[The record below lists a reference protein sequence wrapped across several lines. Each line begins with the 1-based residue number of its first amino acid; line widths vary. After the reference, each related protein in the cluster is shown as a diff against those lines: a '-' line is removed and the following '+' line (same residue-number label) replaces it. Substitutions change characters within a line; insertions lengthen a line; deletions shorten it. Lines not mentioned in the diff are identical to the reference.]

1 MTLQNR
7 SLYFLPKLTMSILD
21 WFHGLTVAVTFT
33 DHILL
38 IRVFWALA
46 LCLIRCNNHVC
57 HHKESSIF
65 LRHKEFI
72 VSRNAVYQ
80 FFAIKAKST
89 KFFFPPFLA
98 LFCSKKYPYSFPQ
111 RFIGLNSP
119 IPSENSSL
127 VSLFF
132 LLKLAFKTSLP
143 YQIFTDPPWSRY
155 REMETHFCRH
165 RQIREQKYEKKKQ
178 KTAEKF

>member
-1 MTLQNR
+1 MQADQVKKKQQDDKLKVYLPWMPKIFSLTSNDSTNR

-38 IRVFWALA
+38 IRVFWTLA

-65 LRHKEFI
+65 LGHKEFI
-72 VSRNAVYQ
+72 VSRNTVYL
-80 FFAIKAKST
+80 FFAINVKST
-89 KFFFPPFLA
+89 KFFFPSFLA
-98 LFCSKKYPYSFPQ
+98 LFCFKKYPYSSPQ

-119 IPSENSSL
+119 IP
-127 VSLFF
+127 
-132 LLKLAFKTSLP
+132 LKIP
-143 YQIFTDPPWSRY
+143 V
-155 REMETHFCRH
+155 
-165 RQIREQKYEKKKQ
+165 
-178 KTAEKF
+178 

>member
-1 MTLQNR
+1 MQADQVKKKQQDDKLIVYIPWMPKIFSLTSNDSTNR

-72 VSRNAVYQ
+72 VSRNAVYL
-80 FFAIKAKST
+80 FFAINAKST
-89 KFFFPPFLA
+89 KFFFPP
-98 LFCSKKYPYSFPQ
+98 YSSPQ
-111 RFIGLNSP
+111 KFIGLNSP
-119 IPSENSSL
+119 IPPKIP
-127 VSLFF
+127 V
-132 LLKLAFKTSLP
+132 
-143 YQIFTDPPWSRY
+143 
-155 REMETHFCRH
+155 
-165 RQIREQKYEKKKQ
+165 
-178 KTAEKF
+178 

>member
-1 MTLQNR
+1 MQGSFFTLLNKVCKLIKSKKKQQDDKLIVYLPWMPKIFSLTINDSTNR

-98 LFCSKKYPYSFPQ
+98 LFCSKKYP
-111 RFIGLNSP
+111 
-119 IPSENSSL
+119 
-127 VSLFF
+127 
-132 LLKLAFKTSLP
+132 
-143 YQIFTDPPWSRY
+143 
-155 REMETHFCRH
+155 
-165 RQIREQKYEKKKQ
+165 
-178 KTAEKF
+178 

>member
-1 MTLQNR
+1 MPIRSSHSTINDSTNR

-65 LRHKEFI
+65 LGHKEFI
-72 VSRNAVYQ
+72 VSRNTVYL
-80 FFAIKAKST
+80 FFAINVKST
-89 KFFFPPFLA
+89 KFFFPSFLA
-98 LFCSKKYPYSFPQ
+98 LFCSKKYPYSSPQ

-119 IPSENSSL
+119 IPLKTIGFTRLYDRFSKFKAILILASPSL
-127 VSLFF
+127 
-132 LLKLAFKTSLP
+132 
-143 YQIFTDPPWSRY
+143 
-155 REMETHFCRH
+155 
-165 RQIREQKYEKKKQ
+165 
-178 KTAEKF
+178 